1 VPRQAGSSRVEPG
14 LTPAA
19 DISLDFPT
27 WSQFAADCG
36 QSRVW
41 AGVRFQSAVDESAA
55 LCAVFG
61 DMAYDY
67 LTALNDG
74 TAPPR
79 PPSEGLGKKP

>member
-1 VPRQAGSSRVEPG
+1 
-14 LTPAA
+14 
-19 DISLDFPT
+19 
-27 WSQFAADCG
+27 
-36 QSRVW
+36 VW
-41 AGVRFQSAVDESAA
+41 AGVHFQSAVDESAA